1 MQQSR
6 STGNL
11 NRVHSECSASPS
23 NRIKILANNVPR
35 KSIVSELK
43 KMIREHPNVEISN
56 KMVDLVQQL
65 YLDAE
70 YRERTSLKLK
80 DIVVNLEN
88 KIVGL

>member
-1 MQQSR
+1 M
-6 STGNL
+6 L
-11 NRVHSECSASPS
+11 
-23 NRIKILANNVPR
+23 
-35 KSIVSELK
+35 
-43 KMIREHPNVEISN
+43 
-56 KMVDLVQQL
+56 DLVQQL